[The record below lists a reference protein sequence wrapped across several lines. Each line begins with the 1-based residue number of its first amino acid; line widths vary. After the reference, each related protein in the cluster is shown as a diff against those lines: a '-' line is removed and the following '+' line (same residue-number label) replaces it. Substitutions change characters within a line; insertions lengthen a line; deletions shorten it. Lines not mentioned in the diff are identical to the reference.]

1 MIFIDNETMPLQPGK
16 TYDMQVV
23 QGTDGPDGPRIT
35 IRTAPSIPRGPMNP
49 DIDEYK
55 TWAAQAMY
63 ALSGRDRYAF
73 SSPDPLAE
81 EWPGRPKRP
90 NQRRRPTE
98 DERTKAR
105 SRGKAA
111 RKARRAGR

>member
-1 MIFIDNETMPLQPGK
+1 MNTTFIDTETMPLQPGK

-23 QGTDGPDGPRIT
+23 QVTAGPDGVLVET
-35 IRTAPSIPRGPMNP
+35 KTSLSIPRGPMNP

-55 TWAAQAMY
+55 TWAAQMTY

-73 SSPDPLAE
+73 SSPDPLSE
-81 EWPGRPKRP
+81 PGPRRP
-90 NQRRRPTE
+90 NQRRRPT
-98 DERTKAR
+98 DGEREKAR

>member
-1 MIFIDNETMPLQPGK
+1 MIFIDNETMPLQPG
-16 TYDMQVV
+16 TYDAHVLQV
-23 QGTDGPDGPRIT
+23 TEGPDGSPRIEFKT
-35 IRTAPSIPRGPMNP
+35 SLSIPRGPMNP

-81 EWPGRPKRP
+81 EWHGRPKRP
-90 NQRRRPTE
+90 NPRRRPTE

>member
-1 MIFIDNETMPLQPGK
+1 MRTTFIDNETMPLQPGK
-16 TYDMQVV
+16 TYDMQVQV
-23 QGTDGPDGPRIT
+23 TEGPDGPRIEFKT
-35 IRTAPSIPRGPMNP
+35 SLSIPRGPMNP

-63 ALSGRDRYAF
+63 ALSGRDRWPESQTPSAF
-73 SSPDPLAE
+73 FDRRKGQNP
-81 EWPGRPKRP
+81 
-90 NQRRRPTE
+90 RRRPTE